1 MARRKR
7 LLDDGD
13 DSDSNASEQDYD
25 FGGDP
30 DTREER
36 DLFENPYRKRR
47 RTTGKDDATYGIFA
61 EDSEDEGFGKGR
73 KPTTSK
79 RSDWAKAPA
88 FVSGDKSVELDDP
101 MQLSSDFG
109 QKEVGSTSGEEDK
122 INDSD
127 GSEGEGEIPE
137 AAEYSDESEPSRT
150 PSPRVRMED
159 EEDEPETRPRLG
171 GIGSRGGIGKPS
183 SQHPSFAGAGI
194 GSKPSNT
201 VSPPDDGGPFRASPT
216 PGPIPSAFASRSQS
230 FMREVRPP
238 PKPAALPVSEMAHFQ
253 RLQSTF
259 GAKMLAKMGWKAGSG
274 LGVEGEGIVTPVE
287 TKLRPQKM
295 GIAFKGFK
303 EKTEQAKLEARRRG
317 EDVSDDEDEKTK
329 RMKKKV
335 KEAEKKRSDVWKRP
349 KKVKTKVEHKTYEQ
363 ILEEAG
369 EGALAA
375 GVGQI
380 IDARGPVVCFYIF
393 LDSMSSL
400 MHPSIQLQ
408 EVSLADISLN
418 TWTPTNDPTRIP
430 EVRHNVRLIADACK
444 SDLDSLAREAKA
456 LQERKKFVIS
466 EDARLRKQVQD
477 ETERTYC
484 SSLSTYRS
492 LNVLFQ

>member
-13 DSDSNASEQDYD
+13 DSESNASEQDHD
-25 FGGDP
+25 FDGDP
-30 DTREER
+30 DTKEER

-61 EDSEDEGFGKGR
+61 EDSEDEGFRKGR

-88 FVSGDKSVELDDP
+88 FVSGDQPLKLDDP
-101 MQLSSDFG
+101 MQLSSDLG
-109 QKEVGSTSGEEDK
+109 QKEVGSASGEEEKTD
-122 INDSD
+122 DSD
-127 GSEGEGEIPE
+127 GSEGEDEKPE
-137 AAEYSDESEPSRT
+137 AAEYSDQSEPFRA

-183 SQHPSFAGAGI
+183 SQRPSFAAAGI

-201 VSPPDDGGPFRASPT
+201 VSPPFRASPT
-216 PGPIPSAFASRSQS
+216 PDPIPSAFATRSQS
-230 FMREVRPP
+230 FMREARPS

-253 RLQSTF
+253 RLGSTF

-303 EKTEQAKLEARRRG
+303 EKTDQSKLEARRRG

-363 ILEEAG
+363 ILEEAS
-369 EGALAA
+369 EGAPAA

-380 IDARGPVVCFYIF
+380 IDARGPVVCLSCTYFK
-393 LDSMSSL
+393 MSNSW
-400 MHPSIQLQ
+400 HPSIQLQ
-408 EVSLADISLN
+408 EVSSLADISLN

-444 SDLDSLAREAKA
+444 SDLDGLAREAKA

-477 ETERTYC
+477 ETERA
-484 SSLSTYRS
+484 
-492 LNVLFQ
+492 